1 MNLTIF
7 QERKHMGSISR
18 IRRER

>member
-7 QERKHMGSISR
+7 QERKWMGSISR
-18 IRRER
+18 IRREK